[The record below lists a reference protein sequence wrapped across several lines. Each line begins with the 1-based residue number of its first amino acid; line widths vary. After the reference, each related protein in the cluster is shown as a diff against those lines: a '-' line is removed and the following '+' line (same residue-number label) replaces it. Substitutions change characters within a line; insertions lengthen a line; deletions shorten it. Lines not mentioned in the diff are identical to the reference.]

1 MHYIKYFDPDKTKI
15 DEKSYKNIHIY
26 DIGYVTSKDSKYINV
41 NTLNTLYL
49 IFNKVNKYF
58 EEINENNYFNAR
70 PD

>member
-1 MHYIKYFDPDKTKI
+1 MC
-15 DEKSYKNIHIY
+15 
-26 DIGYVTSKDSKYINV
+26 KDSKYINA